1 MRARANLALAV
12 IFATRAMLVP
22 VASGA
27 TRAQGCLTY
36 GCDPARHA
44 SFEAGRPFASPGKY
58 LDVYLG
64 AAVRGAPLFLPDW
77 KFKQGPHA
85 GETRNLLLVTTSANR
100 VYAFAEESLLR
111 GNRTP
116 LWSRSVGTP
125 SENGCSNLPPP
136 PIGISSTPVLD
147 PARRLAFVLAM
158 VDDGSRSLRCFDVS
172 RKSGAHIYG
181 RATYYIDALDL
192 DTGAIVARAPL
203 DDRGRA
209 HRPTFD
215 ANLVD
220 QRGGL
225 NLVNGWLYA
234 VFGGLYYHDLCAYH
248 GWVVAIDS
256 HRLARQA
263 FFPLTRRLLGG
274 GAWGP
279 GGAAAASDGTVYV
292 ATGGASTSRDRP
304 GPDRVPCAPTRAAD
318 YADRAT
324 YWARLPAGI
333 HPGDQGEFFL
343 SVVRLG
349 LELRGSPP
357 TPELRALDWFQPED
371 AESLNAGDFELGSS
385 SPLLI
390 PPVDGRATLVV
401 GAKDGSVFLLDRRKL
416 GRWSRALERIKAFAA
431 GAKGAPAYLR
441 IGNEHLVFVSGSGM
455 PGLICYELEV
465 KNDSPTLV
473 ERWNAGVAFGKY
485 SGSPM
490 VAKMVGKTG
499 RSATV
504 WIVDAVGDFS
514 KPGVLRAYNAANG
527 KLFFDSSRRSSD
539 NLGPVPRF
547 PNLGFAG
554 RSVIVGTMKGFACY
568 RLAAGK

>member
-1 MRARANLALAV
+1 MRARPSLVAIA
-12 IFATRAMLVP
+12 IF
-22 VASGA
+22 VASACAMFPAVASAAAAGA
-27 TRAQGCLTY
+27 QACVTY
-36 GCDPARHA
+36 GCAPARTSH
-44 SFEAGRPFASPGKY
+44 FDTGRPFASPGRY
-58 LDVYLG
+58 LDVALG

-77 KFKQGPHA
+77 KFKQGAHV
-85 GETRNLLLVTTSANR
+85 GETRNLVIVTTASNR

-111 GNRTP
+111 GERKP
-116 LWSRSVGTP
+116 LWLQSLGTP

-136 PIGISSTPVLD
+136 PIGISSTPVID
-147 PARRLAFVLAM
+147 PVRRLVFVLAM

-172 RKSGAHIYG
+172 RKSGAHVYG
-181 RATYYIDALDL
+181 HATYYIDALDL

-203 DDRGRA
+203 RDQGAA

-215 ANLVD
+215 ADLVD

-225 NLVNGWLYA
+225 NLVNGGIYV

-256 HRLARQA
+256 HQLTRQT
-263 FFPLTRRLLGG
+263 FFPLTRRLLGA

-279 GGAAAASDGTVYV
+279 GGAAAAHDGTIYV
-292 ATGGASTSRDRP
+292 ATGGASTSRARP
-304 GPDRVPCAPTRAAD
+304 GPDRVPCASPPAAD

-324 YWARLPAGI
+324 YWARLPVGV

-343 SVVRLG
+343 SVVHLG
-349 LELRGSPP
+349 LELQGSSH
-357 TPELRALDWFQPED
+357 TPELRVLDWFQPED
-371 AESLNAGDFELGSS
+371 AESLNARDLELGSS

-401 GAKDGSVFLLDRRKL
+401 GAKDGSVFLLDQRRL
-416 GRWSRALERIKAFAA
+416 GKWSHALERIKAFVA
-431 GAKGAPAYLR
+431 GAKGAPAYLQ
-441 IGNEHLVFVSGSGM
+441 IGDQHLVFVSGSGM
-455 PGLICYELEV
+455 PGLICYDLEV
-465 KNDSPTLV
+465 KNGAPKLV

-490 VAKMVGKTG
+490 VAKTG

-504 WIVDAVGDFS
+504 WIVDAGGDFS
-514 KPGVLRAYNAANG
+514 KPGVLRAYDAVSG
-527 KLFFDSSRRSSD
+527 KPLFDSSRSPSD

-547 PNLGFAG
+547 PNLGFG
-554 RSVIVGTMKGFACY
+554 SRSVFVGTLRGFACY
-568 RLAAGK
+568 RLIAGK